1 MRHGLQDHDKCS
13 LCDQEQETAHHL
25 VAGRVFAREVW
36 YRVLATL
43 ELAHLSPP
51 PGTSVVD
58 WWLQSR
64 LRLGQ
69 QRRRGYDSLLILG
82 AWCLWKECN
91 RRVFDNVRQT
101 AVAVTDAIHEEVDRC
116 QAGYSHL
123 AALWASSASA

>member
-51 PGTSVVD
+51 PGTSVVG
-58 WWLQSR
+58 WWLQSQ

-69 QRRRGYDSLLILG
+69 QRRRGYDSLLILDSWELG
-82 AWCLWKECN
+82 AFG
-91 RRVFDNVRQT
+91 RNVT
-101 AVAVTDAIHEEVDRC
+101 E
-116 QAGYSHL
+116 GYSTT
-123 AALWASSASA
+123 SAKRPSR